1 MNSGRL
7 DMLLEASCDDD
18 DFVDGDVGNKSTGKR
33 LRSCRKNGVG
43 SIQ

>member
-1 MNSGRL
+1 VNLRRL
-7 DMLLEASCDDD
+7 EMLLEASCDDD
-18 DFVDGDVGNKSTGKR
+18 DFVGSDVKNKSDEKR